1 MNKADFIKQVGHENE
16 IINEQIRIIDIM
28 LDTCAQ
34 FDGKVINKRYFDFMQ
49 KQSGT
54 FTRKYFGF
62 ATDDSPREITLECAN
77 FGWFQEG
84 EIKFNLRKFHDY
96 PQCTIY
102 PCTLGVG
109 YIGKDRRLNA
119 FEYEKCLIT
128 RRHGLQNCL
137 KENLRAIELF
147 DEFKRRFDAI
157 NTEIDKCLSEV
168 PRLLRGGAYYGSRVH
183 LENY

>member
-16 IINEQIRIIDIM
+16 VINEQIRIIDIM

-54 FTRKYFGF
+54 FTRSYFGF

-77 FGWFQEG
+77 FGWFQKG

-109 YIGKDRRLNA
+109 LHRQRRTPQ
-119 FEYEKCLIT
+119 CLRVRET
-128 RRHGLQNCL
+128 PHY
-137 KENLRAIELF
+137 KKAWFAELF
-147 DEFKRRFDAI
+147 KGE
-157 NTEIDKCLSEV
+157 SQ
-168 PRLLRGGAYYGSRVH
+168 SH
-183 LENY
+183 